1 MIDLTA
7 YPNEGADLR
16 RPDVCLNSLTP
27 PARNACQPVASVD
40 GFQGADDAAS
50 NSGSAS
56 KDALVL
62 LRTNVHQN
70 VHQRIK
76 KDRVRY
82 VRIRLDFCCKCFI
95 ISVLHSDSDPR
106 LQT

>member
-16 RPDVCLNSLTP
+16 RKDVCLDSLTP
-27 PARNACQPVASVD
+27 AARNACQAVASVD

-82 VRIRLDFCCKCFI
+82 VRIRPDLCYK
-95 ISVLHSDSDPR
+95 SLQRSMLHSDSDPR
-106 LQT
+106 LQL